1 MKKKKYLFGI
11 IMLGILFVLMEVT
24 KYDDVIKITND
35 VEFAVKENNI
45 TVFEEIENLRKKYNN
60 NDIVGQIEILNTDF
74 KEPLL
79 QSKDNNYYLRRSP
92 YKNYDVNGSIFL
104 DYRTKVN
111 DQKLIVYGH
120 NDAYLDMPF
129 DILENY
135 YNYDYLKN
143 HKYVQI
149 KTYDNKIR
157 KYELFSIYIEPMD
170 FSYMKVDL
178 DPNEY
183 NEHLKYLK
191 NKSMYN
197 VDTNINDNDNIL
209 ILQTCSAHKD
219 YQKYSK
225 KFLILAFKEVK

>member
-1 MKKKKYLFGI
+1 
-11 IMLGILFVLMEVT
+11 
-24 KYDDVIKITND
+24 
-35 VEFAVKENNI
+35 
-45 TVFEEIENLRKKYNN
+45 
-60 NDIVGQIEILNTDF
+60 
-74 KEPLL
+74 
-79 QSKDNNYYLRRSP
+79 
-92 YKNYDVNGSIFL
+92 
-104 DYRTKVN
+104 
-111 DQKLIVYGH
+111 
-120 NDAYLDMPF
+120 MPF

-135 YNYDYLKN
+135 YNYDYMKN

-157 KYELFSIYIEPMD
+157 KYELFSIYIEPKD

-178 DPNEY
+178 DPSSY

-209 ILQTCSAHKD
+209 ILQTCSTHKD

-225 KFLILAFKEVK
+225 KYLILAFKEVK